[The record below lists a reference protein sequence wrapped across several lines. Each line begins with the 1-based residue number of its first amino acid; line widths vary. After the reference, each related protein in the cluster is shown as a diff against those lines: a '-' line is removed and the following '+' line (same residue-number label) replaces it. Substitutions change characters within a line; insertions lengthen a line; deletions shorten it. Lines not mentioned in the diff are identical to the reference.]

1 MAISTRF
8 DLTPNKIKRHVARGL
23 DIVGLNHL
31 GLYLQRLMFSPFIR
45 AVNYHEIRPDEVRRF
60 EEHLKYFRDHYSPVD
75 LETLESFLASGSWA
89 SPKPGLILS
98 FDDGHRSHFELA
110 APLLEKYGF
119 KGWFFV
125 PIGLMAIGNEF
136 DNGSHPE
143 TDRSDALT
151 LEQLNYLSERHIV
164 GSHTIS
170 HRRLNAAVPTDEL
183 ENEIVGSQSMFSDLL
198 GGPVRS
204 FCWVGG
210 EEENYSRDAAG
221 LISDTYDFSFMTNN
235 FVNRPNT
242 HPLQLQR
249 TNIESENP
257 LWLVKFQLSGLMDL
271 LYLPKRRRVNR
282 LTA

>member
-1 MAISTRF
+1 MATSTRF
-8 DLTPNKIKRHVARGL
+8 DLTPNKIKRGIARAL
-23 DIVGLNHL
+23 DLAGLNHL
-31 GLYLQRLMFSPFIR
+31 GLSIQKLMFSPFIR
-45 AVNYHEIRPDEVRRF
+45 AVNYHEIRPSEIETL
-60 EEHLKYFRDHYSPVD
+60 EEHLAYFRDHYTPVD
-75 LETLESFLASGSWA
+75 LEMLESFLASGHWTEA
-89 SPKPGLILS
+89 KPGLILS

-125 PIGLMAIGNEF
+125 PIGLMALHGGAVEG
-136 DNGSHPE
+136 DPDA
-143 TDRSDALT
+143 DRTNALT
-151 LEQLNYLSERHIV
+151 YEQLKYLSENHIV
-164 GSHTIS
+164 GSHTIT
-170 HRRLNAAVPTDEL
+170 HRRLSSTVPIAEL
-183 ENEIVGSQSMFSDLL
+183 ETEIVGSQSMFSEIL
-198 GGPVRS
+198 GSPVRS

-210 EEENYSRDAAG
+210 EEENYSREAAD
-221 LISDTYDFSFMTNN
+221 LIRGAYEFSFMTNN

-271 LYLPKRRRVNR
+271 LYFGKRRRVNR